1 MSSLLLSLKRRASA
15 LGTKLDAALQGA
27 QSSSPPPPPAADDAP
42 ATRIEQPGATP
53 DERRFLRSCG
63 IRPPLIEF
71 VIELAKH
78 PETFSNMPL
87 TEKDAGAFKELSPQ
101 QMQHATLALKH
112 IPQLGQLRYKLCPSQ
127 IKEEAFWRNYFLLAR
142 QQLKWG
148 DDDDAE
154 VSGFELQD
162 GVGADISTDPRDIVA
177 ACRAAAVGNDDDEAQ
192 AERVWCASVP
202 PPNDALRNET
212 YFDDFRE
219 SDWSLR

>member
-1 MSSLLLSLKRRASA
+1 MSSLLLSFKRRASA
-15 LGTKLDAALQGA
+15 LGSKLDAVLQGTPVS
-27 QSSSPPPPPAADDAP
+27 QSSDDAASS

-87 TEKDAGAFKELSPQ
+87 TEKESCAFKELSPQ

-112 IPQLGQLRYKLCPSQ
+112 IPQLGQLRYKLCPGQ
-127 IKEEAFWRNYFLLAR
+127 IKEEAFWRNYFLLCR
-142 QQLKWG
+142 QQLRWG

-154 VSGFELQD
+154 
-162 GVGADISTDPRDIVA
+162 GASAPENEEVEISTDPRDIVA
-177 ACRAAAVGNDDDEAQ
+177 ACRASTNPDDFAADEEQ
-192 AERVWCASVP
+192 AERVWCANVP
-202 PPNDALRNET
+202 PPNEALRHET
-212 YFDDFRE
+212 YFDDFQE